1 MDKKIPAWT
10 SFIWQRGSRY
20 GKTNCTDK
28 YKEKEM
34 TYIKLKEKKKLDED
48 TLDLFD
54 DLLQELACYP
64 QEVVSD
70 KDYKQVEDIYFKLG
84 GEWAELI

>member
-1 MDKKIPAWT
+1 MYKFFVILLLILILLNT
-10 SFIWQRGSRY
+10 CMG
-20 GKTNCTDK
+20 CTFMVA
-28 YKEKEM
+28 KETAKA
-34 TYIKLKEKKKLDED
+34 IDIILNDDPNPEKKTLDED

-70 KDYKQVEDIYFKLG
+70 KDYKQVEDMYFKLG
-84 GEWAELI
+84 GE